1 MNKSILIAFFL
12 IFSSYLSF
20 AQKNINNYKFI
31 IVPKQYEFQKSED
44 SYQINS
50 LTKFLFERDGF
61 ITFFS
66 TDAFPAELANNS
78 CMALK
83 AMIKNNSGMLNT
95 KLKIDLV
102 DCYNNVVF
110 STSEAKSKE
119 KNYKKAYQETIRMAF
134 EDIDALNYTYSPENI
149 SEAKNVQIEEEKPVN
164 TQEVVIKEVLP
175 KVDNTKTAEEVKIV
189 KVESIAKPIE
199 KEVEATEEVLE
210 VIEEEKIVVP
220 TSIEGTYLFDT
231 WGKSSISKTDNEYA
245 VTGGDENV
253 ALGTI
258 YKTSK
263 ATIYIIKWRAFKQP
277 QLVEI
282 DADGNLNVDTI
293 NGKKV
298 YKRVD

>member
-1 MNKSILIAFFL
+1 MNKSILVAFFL

-20 AQKNINNYKFI
+20 AQKYINNYKFI

-110 STSEAKSKE
+110 STNEAKSKE

-175 KVDNTKTAEEVKIV
+175 KVDNTKTT
-189 KVESIAKPIE
+189 
-199 KEVEATEEVLE
+199 EALPPASA
-210 VIEEEKIVVP
+210 IP
-220 TSIEGTYLFDT
+220 
-231 WGKSSISKTDNEYA
+231 A
-245 VTGGDENV
+245 
-253 ALGTI
+253 
-258 YKTSK
+258 
-263 ATIYIIKWRAFKQP
+263 
-277 QLVEI
+277 
-282 DADGNLNVDTI
+282 
-293 NGKKV
+293 
-298 YKRVD
+298 